1 MASLTSYANAKAGNG
16 LGGKTIIVA
25 VTGTD
30 DTNVTQAELNGFI
43 KGVTYGE
50 TAGSP
55 AQTDAFSVAAVSGT
69 ADGASGAVYVA
80 LQGTGTVQETKGDY
94 FTATK
99 ATVTT
104 TFNQA

>member
-1 MASLTSYANAKAGNG
+1 MASITSYAKGKAGNG

-30 DTNVTQAELNGFI
+30 DTNVTQTELDGFI
-43 KGVTYGE
+43 KGVSYGE

-55 AQTDAFSVAAVSGT
+55 AQTDAFTVAAIAGTVNSGT
-69 ADGASGAVYVA
+69 IFVA
-80 LQGTGTVQETKGDY
+80 LQGTGTVQTTKGDY

-99 ATVTT
+99 ATVTA
-104 TFNQA
+104 TFDQA

>member
-16 LGGKTIIVA
+16 LGPRTIIA
-25 VTGTD
+25 TVTGTD

-43 KGVTYGE
+43 KGVTSGE
-50 TAGSP
+50 IAGSP
-55 AQTDAFSVAAVSGT
+55 AQTDAFTVAAVSGT

-80 LQGTGTVQETKGDY
+80 LQGTGTLQVTKGDY
-94 FTATK
+94 FADVKSLATA
-99 ATVTT
+99 

>member
-1 MASLTSYANAKAGNG
+1 MASITSYANGKAGNG
-16 LGGKTIIVA
+16 LGPRTIIVA

-30 DTNVTQAELNGFI
+30 DTNVTQTELNGFI

-50 TAGSP
+50 TQGSP
-55 AQTDAFSVAAVSGT
+55 ATTDAFTVAAVAGT
-69 ADGASGAVYVA
+69 ANGSSGAVYVA
-80 LQGTGTVQETKGDY
+80 LQGTGTVQTVKGDY